1 MKHNKTIL
9 CTIIGL
15 FFYTPIFTKS
25 DQPVDETKH
34 LLVIHPDILER
45 QAAQELESIP
55 EPEIQAKPIS
65 TTGQA
70 VLDLCSEIAGQVTTI
85 VSNRKDPV
93 AKAEGIKG
101 LIQMIIAGIAN
112 IIQKR
117 REAKRLKKLNQTK
130 RSPYYFDDE
139 EDDFNVQDIMK
150 QALQALQEHND
161 FMLEQEN

>member
-70 VLDLCSEIAGQVTTI
+70 VLD
-85 VSNRKDPV
+85 
-93 AKAEGIKG
+93 
-101 LIQMIIAGIAN
+101 IQMIIAGIAN